1 MLVFRKISEI
11 KNFIKEQKLIGKK
24 IAFVPTMGA
33 LHFGHLSLI
42 KEAKKSGDLVI
53 ASIFVNRAQFNDL
66 NDFEKY
72 PRQEENDLEKL
83 ASANIDA
90 VFLPSQDEIF
100 ASDFSFKLIA
110 TSLVDCL
117 CGKARAGHFD
127 GVALIVSKLFNI
139 IKPDFAIF
147 GEKDFQ
153 QLTIIKKL
161 VRDLNFDV
169 EIIAS
174 PTIRENSGLAMSS
187 RNERLSENAK
197 IKAAEIFKALNE
209 IKKNPEN
216 LEKIK
221 EDLLKNGF
229 EKIDYLEIR
238 DAENLNLIENF
249 QTKKQARIFIAI
261 YLEGVRLIDNIAL

>member
-11 KNFIKEQKLIGKK
+11 KDFIKKQKSIGKK

-42 KEAKKSGDLVI
+42 EKAKQHGDVVI
-53 ASIFVNRAQFNDL
+53 SSIFVNRAQFNDL
-66 NDFEKY
+66 SDFEKY
-72 PRQEENDLEKL
+72 PRQEQDDLEKL
-83 ASANIDA
+83 KNSNIDA
-90 VFLPSQDEIF
+90 VFLPSHDEMF
-100 ASDFSFKLIA
+100 ANDFSFKLIP
-110 TSLVDCL
+110 TKLVDCL

-139 IKPDFAIF
+139 VKPDFAIF
-147 GEKDFQ
+147 GQKDFQ

-161 VRDLNFDV
+161 VSDLNFDV
-169 EIIAS
+169 EIITS

-187 RNERLSENAK
+187 RNERLSANGK

-209 IKKNPEN
+209 IKKNPKN

-238 DAENLNLIENF
+238 DVENLNLIENF
-249 QTKKQARIFIAI
+249 QTAKQARIFIAI